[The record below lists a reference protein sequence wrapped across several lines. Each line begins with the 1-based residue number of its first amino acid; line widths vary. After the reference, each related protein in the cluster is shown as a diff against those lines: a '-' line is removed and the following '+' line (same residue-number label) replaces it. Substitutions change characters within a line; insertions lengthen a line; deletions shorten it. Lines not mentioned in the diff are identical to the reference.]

1 MSDIFISYTRKDRPR
16 AEVLA
21 QALERQGWSVW
32 WDRAIPAGR
41 TFDEVIEEAI
51 DSARCIVVLW
61 SKSSAPSRWVRTE
74 AEEGARRNVLV
85 PIQIEKA
92 KIPLAFR
99 RIQAANLVDWTG
111 EESAPDFQRLVVD
124 ISAILGRPPRV
135 DDEKRRRAAAE
146 VKRRAE
152 EEAQRKAEV
161 EEERRRVEAVA
172 RREAEEAEKWRQA
185 EAAALAA
192 PQLAKSTE
200 PSGRSSDVA
209 EKITPVSPK
218 KIWKRAL
225 WVVAAAV
232 LGVALVVIVRPWFSK
247 TVPTASLQAEAA
259 EVELGSSTV
268 LTYSTTDAT
277 EIRLEPGENLQEARG
292 SITVTP
298 DQDTAYKLVAK
309 GAGGTVEDSVRIK
322 VVTPKPVAT
331 PKLAPGDM
339 FQDCDVCPKM
349 VIVPGGSFLMGS
361 PKDEVGRDTDEG
373 PPHKVSI
380 ASFALGKSEVTRRE
394 FAVYAQSATIE
405 PGGCWFWDGKEGKQD
420 AVKNWQGPGF
430 SQTDEDPVVCVNWE
444 DAKGYVDWLSR
455 RTDHEYRLA
464 SESEWEYAARA
475 KTETSRFWGDNPD
488 SACDFANVAD
498 QTLKESYPDL
508 AWPIHDCEDGHVRTA
523 PVGNFQANFFGLNDM
538 LGNVWEW
545 TEDCWNANYTG
556 APDDGSAWV
565 TGNCS
570 ARVVRGGSWLS
581 GPRVVRSADRYRNDA
596 SNRSEIVGF
605 RVARTLP

>member
-124 ISAILGRPPRV
+124 ISAILGRPPWV

-185 EAAALAA
+185 DTAALAA
-192 PQLAKSTE
+192 PRLAKSTE
-200 PSGRSSDVA
+200 PGGRSSDVVK
-209 EKITPVSPK
+209 KITPVSPNK
-218 KIWKRAL
+218 TRKRAL
-225 WVVAAAV
+225 WVVVAAV
-232 LGVALVVIVRPWFSK
+232 LGVALIVIVRPRFSK
-247 TVPTASLQAEAA
+247 AVPTASLQAEAT
-259 EVELGSSTV
+259 EVELGGSTV
-268 LTYSTTDAT
+268 LMWSTTDAA
-277 EIRLEPGENLQEARG
+277 EILLEPGENLLEARG

-331 PKLAPGDM
+331 PKLAPGDT
-339 FQDCDVCPKM
+339 FQDCDACPKM

-361 PKDEVGRDTDEG
+361 PKGEVGRYTDEG
-373 PPHKVSI
+373 LQRKVSI
-380 ASFALGKSEVTRRE
+380 ARFALGKSEVTRRE
-394 FAVYAQSATIE
+394 FAVYAQSSTLQSK
-405 PGGCWFWDGKEGKQD
+405 GCRIWDGKSWKTDDSKSWQD
-420 AVKNWQGPGF
+420 PGF
-430 SQTDEDPVVCVNWE
+430 SQTDDDPVVCVSSE
-444 DAKGYVDWLSR
+444 DARRYTDWLGLKAGY
-455 RTDHEYRLA
+455 DYRLA

-488 SACDFANVAD
+488 NACAFANVAD
-498 QTLKESYPDL
+498 QTLKENYPDL
-508 AWPIHDCEDGHVRTA
+508 TWPIHDCKDGHARTA
-523 PVGNFQANFFGLNDM
+523 PVGSFQANAFGLSDM

-545 TEDCWNANYTG
+545 TEDCWNANYTV
-556 APDDGSAWV
+556 APIDGSAWI
-565 TGNCS
+565 TGNCH
-570 ARVVRGGSWLS
+570 ARVARGGSWNV
-581 GPRVVRSADRYRNDA
+581 GPRVARSANRYRNDA
-596 SNRSEIVGF
+596 TNRFEVIGF